1 MHDVFLSLFKWP
13 MHSEH
18 SVKYFEENYSGKVF
32 EKDLV
37 RKALSTTQIVQEILL
52 YMKSVTDLRL

>member
-1 MHDVFLSLFKWP
+1 MKKVTAKTFL
-13 MHSEH
+13 
-18 SVKYFEENYSGKVF
+18 

-37 RKALSTTQIVQEILL
+37 KKAYSTTQIVQEILL